1 MWVRVINSAA
11 GRRASW
17 RAVGLIPRL
26 RNGRLG
32 LRVDAHDVGAEL
44 AVASRGG
51 VGLRRASIF
60 DQPNLW
66 AAHSPALCKNDS
78 TSARRQE
85 DGRAHLLGEL
95 EGAQLLVEVLE
106 LHR

>member
-51 VGLRRASIF
+51 VGL
-60 DQPNLW
+60 
-66 AAHSPALCKNDS
+66 
-78 TSARRQE
+78 
-85 DGRAHLLGEL
+85 LGEL